1 MLINSLGLKGLNSFK
16 IKRVWKRK
24 LHVNMKVQLW
34 KPALIRMSSSSLIN

>member
-24 LHVNMKVQLW
+24 LHVNMKVQLL
-34 KPALIRMSSSSLIN
+34 KSSVQKRPK